1 MDHLALDDVIAFV
14 SLTEMNEET
23 MQWIT
28 AVNTHIAD
36 CRECRELVRS
46 FQLVY
51 DETMRLDLTEDAD
64 LAIAAEPEKEMA
76 AFSAFDADDLQTN

>member
-14 SLTEMNEET
+14 SLTEINEET
-23 MQWIT
+23 MSLIT

-36 CRECRELVRS
+36 CRTCRELVRS

-51 DETMRLDLTEDAD
+51 DEMMRLDLTEDAD
-64 LAIAAEPEKEMA
+64 LAIAAAPENEVA
-76 AFSAFDADDLQTN
+76 AFCAFDATDVHTD